1 MLRSAAIVFPV
12 TALVGVLGVATLQYE
27 VPIGPVIFL
36 LGAIPVA
43 VLVIA
48 GRRLTAAVPDLV
60 FGSIDTGLLV
70 IPALWGGMTFGVA
83 GAIAGGA
90 IGDALSDAIAGLFE
104 GYAAEWLRAK
114 GFEESREAV
123 TSALG
128 KMSGCLLG
136 AGLVLTVALLCG
148 VRLEFS

>member
-1 MLRSAAIVFPV
+1 
-12 TALVGVLGVATLQYE
+12 
-27 VPIGPVIFL
+27 
-36 LGAIPVA
+36 
-43 VLVIA
+43 
-48 GRRLTAAVPDLV
+48 
-60 FGSIDTGLLV
+60 
-70 IPALWGGMTFGVA
+70 MTFGV
-83 GAIAGGA
+83 AGGA

>member
-1 MLRSAAIVFPV
+1 MLRSAAFVFPV

-27 VPIGPVIFL
+27 VPIGPMIFL

-83 GAIAGGA
+83 GAIAGD
-90 IGDALSDAIAGLFE
+90 GDGD
-104 GYAAEWLRAK
+104 YVRM
-114 GFEESREAV
+114 V
-123 TSALG
+123 
-128 KMSGCLLG
+128 G
-136 AGLVLTVALLCG
+136 AGHRWTVPRKVHGGILGCMLFPG
-148 VRLEFS
+148 STTRRFSPC